1 MIQPHIISNI
11 DIWRQSDFK
20 AFYFQNLLRNTNYV
34 LCSMSAA
41 EYLGLCNCIFDTD
54 TYVLTKEECKANH
67 IDITSTDG
75 TFHTTISQ
83 TINDLLAD
91 KTMDERVILE
101 SIADQ
106 YFENNYA
113 NLIITPNNQNAFDY
127 FRPMAEKYY
136 TTEI

>member
-1 MIQPHIISNI
+1 MIQPHIISDT
-11 DIWRQSDFK
+11 DIYNQSDFK
-20 AFYFQNLLRNTNYV
+20 TLYFQNLLRNTDYV

-41 EYLGLCNCIFDTD
+41 EYLGLCDCICDTD

-67 IDITSTDG
+67 IDITSTDD

-106 YFENNYA
+106 YFEDNYA
-113 NLIITPNNQNAFDY
+113 NLTIKPENQEIFNHFK
-127 FRPMAEKYY
+127 PMAETYY
-136 TTEI
+136 CSEI